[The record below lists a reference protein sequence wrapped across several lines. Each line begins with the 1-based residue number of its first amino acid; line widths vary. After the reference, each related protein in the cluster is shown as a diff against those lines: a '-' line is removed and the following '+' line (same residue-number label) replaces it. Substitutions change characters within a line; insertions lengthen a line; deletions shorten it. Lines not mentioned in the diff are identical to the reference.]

1 MSKISKKEKKVI
13 INGQTVE
20 KLQAEKLTLKKEL
33 FNLRCQ
39 KVMGE
44 ASDTSRFKKSRRQ
57 VARINTELTKRLRS
71 E

>member
-1 MSKISKKEKKVI
+1 MSKTKTKEKTSVS
-13 INGQTVE
+13 GQTAD
-20 KLQAEKLTLKKEL
+20 KLKAEKLTLKKEL

-44 ASDTSRFKKSRRQ
+44 ASDTSKFKKARRQ

>member
-1 MSKISKKEKKVI
+1 MSKKNTKEKSDI
-13 INGQTVE
+13 TGQTVE
-20 KLQAEKLTLKKEL
+20 KLQAEKLKLKKEL

-44 ASDTSRFKKSRRQ
+44 ANDTSRFKKSRREI
-57 VARINTELTKRLRS
+57 ARLNTELTKRLRS

>member
-1 MSKISKKEKKVI
+1 MNKKKTKEKSDLT
-13 INGQTVE
+13 GQTLE
-20 KLQAEKLTLKKEL
+20 KLKAEKLTLKKEL

-44 ASDTSRFKKSRRQ
+44 ANDTSKFKKSRKQ
-57 VARINTELTKRLRS
+57 VARLNTELTKRLRS

>member
-1 MSKISKKEKKVI
+1 MNKKSKKEKTDYL
-13 INGQTVE
+13 GQTVE
-20 KLQAEKLTLKKEL
+20 KLQAEKLVLKKEL

-44 ASDTSRFKKSRRQ
+44 AADTSRFKKSRRQ

-71 E
+71 K

>member
-1 MSKISKKEKKVI
+1 MSKKNTKEKSDI
-13 INGQTVE
+13 TGQTVE

-44 ASDTSRFKKSRRQ
+44 ANDTSRFKKSRREI
-57 VARINTELTKRLRS
+57 ARLNTELTKRLRS